1 MSYSFVMWN
10 WKGIWSMGK
19 WLLGASVLVLGFA
32 GTAQAAETEGS
43 DLAGAKFAKLESVT
57 VTAQRRE
64 ESAQSVGI
72 SLSVL
77 SDKDLTSRG
86 INTVNQL
93 QYAVPSFEATPAFGS
108 GQPEFRLRGVGFDD
122 YGSNN
127 SSTVG
132 VYLDDV
138 AFPVPAS
145 TQGLFFDIARVEVLR
160 GPQGTLYGRNTTG
173 GAINFITNRPADRFG
188 AGAKIEYGSFNAF
201 RGEAYVTGPIAD
213 ALKFRLAATTEQG
226 GAWQKNRST
235 GASLGDKDRSAV
247 RGEIEWAPVE
257 AVNVLLEGHWGYDK
271 SESNGLYLFSP
282 LNYAPPLPAIAADTK
297 RSATGW
303 GGSSAFAGLTGIA
316 TDAKPF
322 HNSINDGVS
331 LNTKVDLGIAEL
343 TSITAY
349 EHLRRR
355 EYNDWDASSY
365 AYAGTYFDTG
375 SNVFSQE
382 VRLSSKDEGPLHWL
396 LGVYY
401 SNETLNEGFYSDFW
415 QAFGFDTRTTYNQ
428 FVNSIAGFAQVEYA
442 FNDQWKLIGGLRGE
456 GEVRKQKGYV
466 TAGVFAPGT
475 TPTGFSAPADKS
487 LRSTPLTGKIELEYK
502 PSETALLYASIS
514 QGTKS
519 GGFTSYNV
527 PSASAVDAFK
537 PETLW
542 AYEIG
547 FKSSFYDGTLQL
559 NGSAFYYDYHNQQ
572 VQSAI
577 WTTAYGAIGA
587 IVNARNSH
595 IYGFELEGQ
604 WRPVER
610 LFITQAIGYKTGAF
624 DNFDSD
630 LDIAASTAAG
640 HAVYVDRKNAEVGFP
655 KGSYHGSIAY
665 DIPLDGFTLQPSV
678 DYAFH
683 DGRKP
688 LLLGPAYNIHAYWLA
703 NANLTLTPDNG
714 PWELAVFGRNI
725 FDQKYDLERNF
736 FLGGINIAAAG
747 TPATVGIRASLKY

>member
-1 MSYSFVMWN
+1 
-10 WKGIWSMGK
+10 MGK
-19 WLLGASVLVLGFA
+19 WLLGASVLVLGFTSA
-32 GTAQAAETEGS
+32 AQAAETAEADGI
-43 DLAGAKFAKLESVT
+43 FADRSGRFEQVT
-57 VTAQRRE
+57 VTAQRRA
-64 ESAQSVGI
+64 ESAQDVGI

-77 SDKDLTSRG
+77 SAKDLTDRG

-145 TQGLFFDIARVEVLR
+145 TQGLFFDLARVEVLR

-173 GAINFITNRPADRFG
+173 GAVNFITNRPADHFG
-188 AGAKIEYGSFNAF
+188 AGAKLEYGSYNAF
-201 RGEAYVTGPIAD
+201 RGEAYLTGPIAD
-213 ALKFRLAATTEQG
+213 TLKFRLAATTEQG
-226 GAWQKNRST
+226 GAWQKNRVT
-235 GASLGDKDRSAV
+235 GASLGDKDKAAV
-247 RGEIEWAPVE
+247 RGEIEWTPVP
-257 AVNVLLEGHWGYDK
+257 AVDLLLETHWGYDK
-271 SESNGLYLFSP
+271 SESNGLYLFTP

-297 RSATGW
+297 RSVTGW
-303 GGSSAFAGLTGIA
+303 GGSAAFQGLTGIA
-316 TDAKPF
+316 PDAKPF
-322 HNSINDGVS
+322 HDSINDGVS
-331 LNTKVDLGIAEL
+331 LNAKIDLGVAEL
-343 TSITAY
+343 TSVTAY

-355 EYNDWDASSY
+355 EYNDWDASAY

-382 VRLSSKDEGPLHWL
+382 FRLSSKDEGPLHWL
-396 LGVYY
+396 AGLYF
-401 SNETLNEGFYSDFW
+401 SNEKLNEGFYSDFW

-466 TAGVFAPGT
+466 TSGVFAPST
-475 TPTGFSAPADKS
+475 PPTGFSAPADKS
-487 LRSTPLTGKIELEYK
+487 LSSTPLTGKIELEFK
-502 PSETALLYASIS
+502 PSDNTLLYASVS
-514 QGTKS
+514 EGVKS

-527 PSASAVDAFK
+527 PSASAVQAFK

-542 AYEIG
+542 AYEVG
-547 FKSSFYDGTLQL
+547 FKSSFNDNTLQI

-577 WTTAYGAIGA
+577 WTAAYGAIGA

-604 WRPVER
+604 WRPVEH
-610 LFITQAIGYKTGAF
+610 LFITQSVGYKTGAF
-624 DNFDSD
+624 DKFDSD
-630 LDIAASTAAG
+630 LDIAASTAASA
-640 HAVYVDRKNAEVGFP
+640 AVFVNRKGAEVGFP
-655 KGSYHGSIAY
+655 KGSYQGSVAY
-665 DIPLDGFTLQPSV
+665 DIALGGFTLQPAI

-683 DGRKP
+683 DARKP
-688 LLLGPAYNIHAYWLA
+688 LLLGPTFNIHAYWLA

-714 PWELAVFGRNI
+714 PWEVSLFGRNI

-736 FLGGINIAAAG
+736 FLGGINIAAPG
-747 TPATVGIRASLKY
+747 TPATIGIRASVKY

>member
-1 MSYSFVMWN
+1 
-10 WKGIWSMGK
+10 MGK

-32 GTAQAAETEGS
+32 GAVQAAETDGS
-43 DLAGAKFAKLESVT
+43 DLAGVKFAKLETVT

-64 ESAQSVGI
+64 ESAQDVGI

-77 SDKDLTSRG
+77 SDKDLTDRG

-93 QYAVPSFEATPAFGS
+93 QYAVPSFEAVPAFGS

-132 VYLDDV
+132 VYLDEV

-145 TQGLFFDIARVEVLR
+145 TQGLFFDLSRVEVLR

-173 GAINFITNRPADRFG
+173 GAINFITNRPADTFG
-188 AGAKIEYGSFNAF
+188 AGGKIEYGSYNAL
-201 RGEAYVTGPIAD
+201 RGEAYLTGPLAD
-213 ALKFRLAATTEQG
+213 GLKFRLAATTEQG
-226 GAWQKNRST
+226 GAWQKNRVT
-235 GASLGDKDRSAV
+235 GESLGDKDRSAV
-247 RGEIEWAPVE
+247 RGELEWTPVS
-257 AVNVLLEGHWGYDK
+257 AVDILLEGHWGYDK
-271 SESNGLYLFSP
+271 SESNGLYLFTP
-282 LNYAPPLPAIAADTK
+282 LNYAPPLPAIAADTT

-303 GGSSAFAGLTGIA
+303 GGSAAFAGLTGIG
-316 TDAKPF
+316 TGDKPF
-322 HNSINDGVS
+322 HDSINDGVS
-331 LNTKVDLGIAEL
+331 LNAKFDLGIAEL

-375 SNVFSQE
+375 ANVFSQE
-382 VRLSSKDEGPLHWL
+382 LRLSSKDEGKLHWL
-396 LGVYY
+396 VGLYY

-415 QAFGFDTRTTYNQ
+415 QAFGFDTRTSYHQ
-428 FVNSIAGFAQVEYA
+428 YVNSIAGFAQVEYA
-442 FNDQWKLIGGLRGE
+442 FNDQFKLIGGLRGE

-466 TAGVFAPGT
+466 TAGAYAPGT
-475 TPTGFSAPADKS
+475 PAADFSSPADKS
-487 LRSTPLTGKIELEYK
+487 LESTPLTGKIELEYK
-502 PSETALLYASIS
+502 PSDTALFYASIS
-514 QGTKS
+514 EGVKS

-527 PSASAVDAFK
+527 PSASAVQAFK

-547 FKSSFYDGTLQL
+547 VKSSFYDGALQL
-559 NGSAFYYDYHNQQ
+559 NGAAFYYDYHNQQ

-577 WTTAYGAIGA
+577 WTAAYGAIGA

-604 WRPVER
+604 WRPLPQ
-610 LFITQAIGYKTGAF
+610 LFITQSVGYKTGEF
-624 DNFDSD
+624 DKFDTD
-630 LDIAASTAAG
+630 LDIAASTAANS
-640 HAVYVDRKNAEVGFP
+640 AVYVNRKGAEVGFP
-655 KGSYHGSIAY
+655 KGSYQGTIAY
-665 DIPLDGFTLQPSV
+665 DIALDGFTLQPEI

-688 LLLGPAYNIHAYWLA
+688 LLLGPSFNIPAYWLF
-703 NANLTLTPDNG
+703 NANLSLTPDNG

-725 FDQKYDLERNF
+725 FDQRYDLERNF
-736 FLGGINIAAAG
+736 FLGGINIAAPG
-747 TPATVGIRASLKY
+747 TPTTVGIRASLKY